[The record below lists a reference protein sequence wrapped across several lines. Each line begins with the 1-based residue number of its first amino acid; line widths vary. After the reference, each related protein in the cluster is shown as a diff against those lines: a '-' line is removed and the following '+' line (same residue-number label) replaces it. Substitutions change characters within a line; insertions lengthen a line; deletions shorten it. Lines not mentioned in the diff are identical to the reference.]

1 MIVGD
6 FIQSST
12 MVRGLERKL
21 LKREQLQSIANAKDY
36 DAALFSL
43 RDMDYGKHMDV
54 MKSHQDY
61 ESMLTATLSETYKE
75 VESFTPSR
83 EFIQILSAKYSVH
96 NLKVFVKSQI
106 KKEDLSALYSPIGIL
121 NMEEFEK
128 EFERGMFSL
137 KNDFFGK
144 SAMEILADY
153 EKNKDPHRVGLLFDQ
168 FYFRYL
174 KELAKKVEG
183 TKMADYVYNSI
194 DFTNVKTVFRIKK
207 QGLEMGGKD
216 SALFEGGHISLHDF
230 KGIYHMP
237 IPELVKSLQQ
247 HPVGEYLKKGLKKY
261 EETGHLNTFDKAM
274 EDYQANLM
282 ESARR
287 QTYGAEVIFNF
298 LLTKELEVRNL
309 RILLAG
315 RLTGMPAEEVMKRL
329 RDTYV

>member
-1 MIVGD
+1 
-6 FIQSST
+6 
-12 MVRGLERKL
+12 
-21 LKREQLQSIANAKDY
+21 
-36 DAALFSL
+36 
-43 RDMDYGKHMDV
+43 
-54 MKSHQDY
+54 
-61 ESMLTATLSETYKE
+61 
-75 VESFTPSR
+75 
-83 EFIQILSAKYSVH
+83 
-96 NLKVFVKSQI
+96 
-106 KKEDLSALYSPIGIL
+106 
-121 NMEEFEK
+121 
-128 EFERGMFSL
+128 
-137 KNDFFGK
+137 
-144 SAMEILADY
+144 
-153 EKNKDPHRVGLLFDQ
+153 
-168 FYFRYL
+168 
-174 KELAKKVEG
+174 
-183 TKMADYVYNSI
+183 MADYVYNSI